1 MRAKV
6 ILHIDTHREFGRG
19 IVSGIAK
26 YSHRYG
32 PWVFYNEM
40 FELKKSLSLL
50 KKWGANGIVVHVSDP
65 IMAKKVIPSGMPA
78 VAITVNELVK
88 GVPNI
93 MGNAIAIGE
102 MAANYLIDRGFRQF
116 AYCGFSDMLYS
127 KKRAA
132 SFCATV
138 TKAGFETHYYERPQL
153 LIRTSWQDEELRMAK
168 WLKTLPKATGLM
180 ACNDDCG
187 RYVIECCDL
196 VGLHIPDDIAILGI
210 DNDTMVCDLTTPAL
224 SSIALSLERAG
235 YEAAELLNKLMNN
248 KKVDKN
254 HHIVFSPLYVE
265 TRVSTD
271 IYHVEDQEI
280 IEGIRYIANNSR
292 KSIGVDDVAKAVA
305 ISRRGLERRFRN
317 KLGRSVNDQIKHQR
331 VEQVVRMLLDTTLSI
346 SQIAHALDFAGNN
359 NLARYFHQ
367 VKGMTPMEYRK
378 KCGQK

>member
-6 ILHIDTHREFGRG
+6 ILHIDTRREFGRG

-32 PWVFYNEM
+32 PWVFYQEN

-50 KKWGANGIVVHVSDP
+50 KKWGANGIVVHVPDP

-102 MAANYLIDRGFRQF
+102 MGANYLIDRGFRQF

-127 KKRAA
+127 QKRAA

-138 TKAGFETHYYERPQL
+138 NRAGFETHYYERPQL

-168 WLKTLPKATGLM
+168 WLKSLPKATGLM

-187 RYVIECCDL
+187 RYVIECCEL
-196 VGLHIPDDIAILGI
+196 AGLHIPDDIAVLGV

-224 SSIALSLERAG
+224 SSIVLSLERAG
-235 YEAAELLNKLMNN
+235 YDAAELLDKLMKN
-248 KKVDKN
+248 KKVEKN

-271 IYHVEDQEI
+271 IYHIEDPEI

-292 KSIGVDDVAKAVA
+292 KSIIVDDVAKAVA
-305 ISRRGLERRFRN
+305 ISRRSLERRFRN
-317 KLGRSVNDQIKHQR
+317 KLGHSVNDQIKHQR
-331 VEQVVRMLLDTTLSI
+331 VEQVIRMLLDTTLSI
-346 SQIAHALDFAGNN
+346 SQIAYALDFEGSN
-359 NLARYFHQ
+359 NLARYFRQ